1 MTSAAPSTDITLR
14 RTHKLL
20 EIAQRN
26 AQEALCPPSKDWLD
40 GIIYACKYLIDYDK
54 NQAQ

>member
-1 MTSAAPSTDITLR
+1 MTATAPVTDITLQ

>member
-1 MTSAAPSTDITLR
+1 MTTTTPIDITLQ

-20 EIAQRN
+20 EIAKRN
-26 AQEALCPPSKDWLD
+26 ADEALCPPSKDWLD